1 MHRRG
6 GKVTLMNPSACGS
19 PSLSEKKKA
28 QKQDSD
34 RIAFPAYHDLYQ
46 QLLRDE
52 HSPTL
57 TPENVADRLE
67 SFRATFESKDT
78 RELGLPIPL
87 VLLLR
92 RILLRF
98 ESMHGVTPAHQLASV
113 LVLEVKPKMII
124 FAFSQLP
131 PPPS

>member
-34 RIAFPAYHDLYQ
+34 RIAHPAYHDLYQ
-46 QLLRDE
+46 QLRDE

-57 TPENVADRLE
+57 TPENMADLLE
-67 SFRATFESKDT
+67 SFRATFESKETSPSYPVGSSPPKDFN
-78 RELGLPIPL
+78 EI
-87 VLLLR
+87 
-92 RILLRF
+92 RIDAWRY
-98 ESMHGVTPAHQLASV
+98 SCPPACFYSR
-113 LVLEVKPKMII
+113 
-124 FAFSQLP
+124 S
-131 PPPS
+131 